1 MEQWLYSLFIVGE
14 SWCFWRLRAV
24 EVRVEDVET
33 VETHF
38 RMGHCPIASMAV
50 GQVRVVLTHP
60 STHLG
65 GGRVMIVGRRSW
77 IVRAVARR
85 WRRAGRLLFLGPA
98 TSRRHDRRLTFTTPY
113 FSLSAQRIPLRTLH
127 FGTLFAILCVSPHRV
142 SLSFCHNVVES
153 IQREKKRTKN
163 LLTPS
168 PFLVKPTPCQQ
179 YRATIK
185 EKEAALPN
193 IFQCAPQKKTEK
205 NNEIALKL
213 DCSSYTYCGL
223 WSSGVSWRP
232 SYTIVHQLICLCCH
246 TITDVRAI
254 KSKDTRG
261 DCRQSNESLNRWN
274 MKLSDVFLVV
284 VLFTCSA
291 SGNRFETPIN
301 L

>member
-1 MEQWLYSLFIVGE
+1 MTILTIHRWWILVFLEAPSCGGE
-14 SWCFWRLRAV
+14 SRGCRNSRNPFQDGPLS
-24 EVRVEDVET
+24 
-33 VETHF
+33 
-38 RMGHCPIASMAV
+38 HCEHGRWSGESGFDSP
-50 GQVRVVLTHP
+50 QHP
-60 STHLG
+60 F
-65 GGRVMIVGRRSW
+65 GRRKGNDCWTTKLDRPCRCTKMTASW
-77 IVRAVARR
+77 PSFVSWSRNIPQTWQTIDVYHP
-85 WRRAGRLLFLGPA
+85 LLLP
-98 TSRRHDRRLTFTTPY
+98 LC
-113 FSLSAQRIPLRTLH
+113 SANSPSNDPLRNP
-127 FGTLFAILCVSPHRV
+127 FCDSLCLSTQ
-142 SLSFCHNVVES
+142 SLSFFLSQCGGEHSE
-153 IQREKKRTKN
+153 REKKRTKN

-261 DCRQSNESLNRWN
+261 DCRQSKESLNRWN